1 MSQGIDWKARGADKK
16 VMLGIIAILLNGLGI
31 HKFMMG
37 YSKEGIIQIVATVL
51 TCGMAG
57 IVGLIEGVIYL
68 TKSDEDFVKTY
79 IEGRKGWF

>member
-37 YSKEGIIQIVATVL
+37 YSKEGIIQIVATIL

>member
-1 MSQGIDWKARGADKK
+1 MNQGTDWKARGADKK
-16 VMLGIIAILLNGLGI
+16 VLLGIIAILLNGLGI

-37 YSKEGIIQIVATVL
+37 YSKEGIIQIVATFL
-51 TCGMAG
+51 TCGFAG
-57 IVGLIEGVIYL
+57 IVGIIEGVIYL

>member
-1 MSQGIDWKARGADKK
+1 MNQGIDWKARGADKK

-37 YSKEGIIQIVATVL
+37 YSKEGIIQIVATIL
-51 TCGMAG
+51 TCGLAG
-57 IVGLIEGVIYL
+57 IIGLIEGVIYL